1 LRLILVLPDGSR
13 CLVPDDW
20 TDLPGRQAVAAGEP
34 STQAALLGTVADL
47 LQAHTLVD
55 ALLRRLSLSRE
66 ESQRAAEPE
75 LQTPPRPEAAV
86 WERLDDQ
93 QRQVVVNRLARL
105 LVKAVLA
112 SARRER
118 GDE

>member
-1 LRLILVLPDGSR
+1 V
-13 CLVPDDW
+13 
-20 TDLPGRQAVAAGEP
+20 
-34 STQAALLGTVADL
+34 
-47 LQAHTLVD
+47 
-55 ALLRRLSLSRE
+55 RLSLNF
-66 ESQRAAEPE
+66 

-93 QRQVVVNRLARL
+93 QRQVVNRLARL

>member
-1 LRLILVLPDGSR
+1 V
-13 CLVPDDW
+13 
-20 TDLPGRQAVAAGEP
+20 Q
-34 STQAALLGTVADL
+34 
-47 LQAHTLVD
+47 
-55 ALLRRLSLSRE
+55 LSLNF
-66 ESQRAAEPE
+66 

-105 LVKAVLA
+105 LVKAALA
-112 SARRER
+112 SARREP

>member
-1 LRLILVLPDGSR
+1 M
-13 CLVPDDW
+13 
-20 TDLPGRQAVAAGEP
+20 Q
-34 STQAALLGTVADL
+34 
-47 LQAHTLVD
+47 
-55 ALLRRLSLSRE
+55 LSLNF
-66 ESQRAAEPE
+66 

-105 LVKAVLA
+105 LVKAALTGA
-112 SARRER
+112 HREP